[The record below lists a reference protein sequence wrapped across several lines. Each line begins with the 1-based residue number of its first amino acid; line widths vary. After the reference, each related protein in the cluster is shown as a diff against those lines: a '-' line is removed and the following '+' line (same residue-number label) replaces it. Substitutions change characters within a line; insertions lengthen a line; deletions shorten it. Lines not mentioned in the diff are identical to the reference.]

1 VVFNFL
7 SNAVKFTP
15 GVGPDGKPGRVT
27 LRAERLPGRGP
38 DGTPAVDRVRLSV
51 IDTGPGITPEDQT
64 RLFQKF
70 QQLDG
75 SHTREHAGTGL
86 GLAISRE
93 LATILQGETQLVS
106 EPGRGSMFSVILPTR
121 IDRERASEQKLESAF
136 RGALAGRRAWV

>member
-1 VVFNFL
+1 M
-7 SNAVKFTP
+7 KFTP
-15 GVGPDGKPGRVT
+15 GTGPDGKPGRIT

-38 DGTPAVDRVRLSV
+38 DGVEASDRVRISV
-51 IDTGPGITPEDQT
+51 IDTGPGIAPEDQA

-106 EPGRGSMFSVILPTR
+106 EPGRGTVLDVRLPR
-121 IDRERASEQKLESAF
+121 GRA
-136 RGALAGRRAWV
+136 